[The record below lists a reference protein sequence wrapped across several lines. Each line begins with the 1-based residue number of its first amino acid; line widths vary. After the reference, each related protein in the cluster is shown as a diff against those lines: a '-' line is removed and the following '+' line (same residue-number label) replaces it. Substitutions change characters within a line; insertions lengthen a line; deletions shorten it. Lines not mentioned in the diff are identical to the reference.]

1 LELAGCAQNC
11 SVVAA
16 VIGFAQG
23 GGGAL
28 AMMCNLIIAT
38 S

>member
-11 SVVAA
+11 SVVAT
-16 VIGFAQG
+16 VIGFAL